1 MKICWSVIVISEEN
15 VKAILDSIEDLVLN
29 SPKIPIFNKLII
41 DEDKLF
47 SLLDSLRQQLPKEM
61 NEAQT
66 IVMNRDK
73 LLSDANNRAK
83 EMISTAEL
91 RAKVLVSNNEIVKKS
106 LLEAETLKY
115 EVNRVLEKNQD
126 EADKYADQVL
136 EHLEV
141 KISNA
146 LSEIKNGRDKL
157 SQV

>member
-1 MKICWSVIVISEEN
+1 VIIISEDN
-15 VKAILDSIEDLVLN
+15 VKSILDIIEDLVLN

-61 NEAQT
+61 NEARS
-66 IVMNRDK
+66 IVQNRDK
-73 LLSDANNRAK
+73 ILLEANNRAK
-83 EMISTAEL
+83 EMISNAET

-106 LLEAETLKY
+106 LLEAESLKY
-115 EVNRVLEKNQD
+115 EVNRELEKNQE

-136 EHLEV
+136 EHLEGR
-141 KISNA
+141 ITNA
-146 LSEIKNGRDKL
+146 LSVIKNGRDKL

>member
-1 MKICWSVIVISEEN
+1 VIVISEEN
-15 VKAILDSIEDLVLN
+15 VKSILDLIEDLVLN

-61 NEAQT
+61 SEAQS

-83 EMISTAEL
+83 EMISTAEM

-106 LLEAETLKY
+106 LLEAESLKY
-115 EVNRVLEKNQD
+115 EVNRELEKNQD

-136 EHLEV
+136 EHLED
-141 KISNA
+141 KISSA